1 MTAFSRNILS
11 ALLVQPAK
19 MTDLSVDKDELVLL
33 SMVWCDALKIDI
45 GEAGVLVK
53 PDDVKQF
60 LQKAFVSERGKWHGE
75 RRAICAEFGVPEVH
89 EDPYKSLISTRGP
102 AFMSIRKV
110 RLLPWSNPFTR
121 GLNALWL
128 QVCDPAGDEDL
139 RVSIQNPQ
147 ETKDYTGF
155 KTYRATKV
163 TVTSKVDLKQV
174 VGYVYASLKAAME
187 QKTKE
192 MEDGPKKNKQE
203 GN

>member
-1 MTAFSRNILS
+1 
-11 ALLVQPAK
+11 

-53 PDDVKQF
+53 PDQVKDF

-75 RRAICAEFGVPEVH
+75 RRAICAEFGIPEVH

-102 AFMSIRKV
+102 AFMSV
-110 RLLPWSNPFTR
+110 RR
-121 GLNALWL
+121 
-128 QVCDPAGDEDL
+128 VCDPAGDADL

-147 ETKDYTGF
+147 ETKDHKGF

-192 MEDGPKKNKQE
+192 KEEEAKPAQSS
-203 GN
+203 